1 MTNDFIHI
9 NDAHQNNLQ
18 NVSLKIPKHLITVF
32 TGLSGSGKSS
42 LVFDTLAANSRREL
56 NETFP
61 SFTQQYL
68 PKYGAPHVGKID
80 NLPVAIVIQQKKV
93 GKNPRSTLS
102 TYTGIYSLLRL
113 LFSRVGNP
121 WVGYSDAFSFNLPQG
136 MCDKCQGLGY
146 VDEINPDKIL
156 DYNKSL
162 NEGAITFV
170 SFGPDTWRWKR
181 YAYTGLFDNDK
192 PLRDYSED
200 ELNMLLYAPQQKLK
214 GAPKQW
220 KNSILYEGLIPRIK
234 RSILESREG
243 QHHKKAIA
251 DTVTRKVCPKC
262 HGKKLNND
270 ILKCKI
276 NNCSIAD
283 VLQMNLTQVLD
294 FLGRVRTSLATE
306 VIRELKDKLQAL
318 IDLGLNYLTL
328 DRSTDSLSGG
338 EVQRIKIA
346 KFMNSSLVDMLYI
359 LDEPSVG
366 LHPQDIELIKKAL
379 LKLRDSGNTVVIVE
393 HNPELIPVADYVFE
407 IGPGAGKN
415 GGQVTFSGTYN
426 DLLHSDTITG
436 NMLSK
441 KLTFND
447 THKIDKYL
455 SLKNVKTHNLH
466 SVNVD
471 IPMHAETV
479 ISGVAGSGKSSLVS
493 AIKEHLEEKYIDLS
507 QDAVGVNIRATSA
520 TYLNILDSIRKLFS
534 NANGKV
540 SRSLFSYNGKGKCPM
555 CKGKGVNITNMA
567 FMDPVIQVCEKC
579 NGKRYN
585 DEALSYSYNG
595 KNISEV
601 LDMSITDAYNFF
613 DGIDEIHNKLSNMIK
628 VGLGYLSLGQSLDTL
643 SGGEV
648 QRLKLANQLDK
659 EGTVYILD
667 EPTAGLHMQDVK
679 TIEKL
684 FTNLVHA
691 GNTLIIVEH
700 NLEIISKA
708 DWMIDVGPEAGSN
721 GGHILYQGVPK
732 NSRFDEQSI
741 TGRYLKQYSD

>member
-9 NDAHQNNLQ
+9 KDAHQNNLKDI
-18 NVSLKIPKHLITVF
+18 SLKIPKHLITVF

-68 PKYGAPHVGKID
+68 PKYGAPHVGNIE

-113 LFSRVGNP
+113 LFSRIGKP

-136 MCDKCQGLGY
+136 MCDECQGLGY
-146 VDEINPDKIL
+146 VDEIKSEKIL

-170 SFGPDTWRWKR
+170 SFGPNTWRWKR

-192 PLRDYSED
+192 PLKEYSD
-200 ELNMLLYAPQQKLK
+200 HELNMLLYAPQQKLK
-214 GAPKQW
+214 NAPKQW

-251 DTVTRKVCPKC
+251 NTVTRKICPKC
-262 HGKKLNND
+262 HGKKLKND

-276 NNCSIAD
+276 NNYNIAD
-283 VLQMNLTQVLD
+283 VLQMNLAKVLL
-294 FLGRVRTSLATE
+294 FLDSIKNSLALE
-306 VIRELKDKLQAL
+306 VIRELKAKLQSL
-318 IDLGLNYLTL
+318 IDLGLDYLTL
-328 DRSTDSLSGG
+328 DRSTDTLSGG

-366 LHPQDIELIKKAL
+366 LHPKDIELIKKAL
-379 LKLRDSGNTVVIVE
+379 FKLRDSGNTVVIVE

-407 IGPGAGKN
+407 IGPGAGKD
-415 GGQVTFSGTYN
+415 GGEVTFSGTY
-426 DLLHSDTITG
+426 DEMFKSDTITG
-436 NMLSK
+436 KMLRN
-441 KLTFND
+441 KLTFKD
-447 THKIDKYL
+447 TKKHSEFLKIRDAK
-455 SLKNVKTHNLH
+455 VHNLH
-466 SVNVD
+466 SVSVD
-471 IPMHAETV
+471 IPMNAETV
-479 ISGVAGSGKSSLVS
+479 ISGVAGSGKSSLVNS
-493 AIKEHLEEKYIDLS
+493 IKKHLSSDYVDLS
-507 QDAVGVNIRATSA
+507 QDSVGVNIRATSA

-567 FMDPVIQVCEKC
+567 FMDPVIQVCERC
-579 NGKRYN
+579 HGKRYN
-585 DEALSYSYNG
+585 DEALSYLYNG

-601 LDMSITDAYNFF
+601 LNMSISDAHVFF
-613 DGIDEIHNKLSNMIK
+613 EKNDEIVAKLSNMQK

-648 QRLKLANQLDK
+648 QRLKLANQLNNK
-659 EGTVYILD
+659 GTIYILD

-679 TIEKL
+679 RIEKL
-684 FTNLVHA
+684 FSELVND
-691 GNTLIIVEH
+691 GNTLIVVEH
-700 NLEIISKA
+700 NVEIISKA
-708 DWMIDVGPEAGSN
+708 DWMIDVGPGAGIN
-721 GGHILYQGVPK
+721 GGHILYQGIPEQ
-732 NSRFDEQSI
+732 STLDEKSI
-741 TGRYLKQYSD
+741 TGKYLKKYNM

>member
-9 NDAHQNNLQ
+9 KDAHQNNLKDI
-18 NVSLKIPKHLITVF
+18 SLKIPKHLITVF

-68 PKYGAPHVGKID
+68 PKYGAPHVGNIE

-113 LFSRVGNP
+113 LFSRIGKP

-136 MCDKCQGLGY
+136 MCDECQGLGY
-146 VDEINPDKIL
+146 VDEIKPEKIL

-170 SFGPDTWRWKR
+170 SFGPNTWRWKR

-192 PLRDYSED
+192 PLKEYSD
-200 ELNMLLYAPQQKLK
+200 HELNMLLYAPQQKLK
-214 GAPKQW
+214 NAPKQW

-251 DTVTRKVCPKC
+251 NTVTRKICPKC
-262 HGKKLNND
+262 HGKKLKDD

-276 NNCSIAD
+276 NNYNIAD
-283 VLQMNLTQVLD
+283 VLQMNLAKVLL
-294 FLGRVRTSLATE
+294 FLDSIKNSLALE
-306 VIRELKDKLQAL
+306 VIRELKAKLQSL
-318 IDLGLNYLTL
+318 IDLGLDYLTL
-328 DRSTDSLSGG
+328 DRSTDTLSGG

-366 LHPQDIELIKKAL
+366 LHPKDIELIKKAL
-379 LKLRDSGNTVVIVE
+379 FKLRDSGNTVVIVE

-407 IGPGAGKN
+407 IGPGAGKD
-415 GGQVTFSGTYN
+415 GGEVTFSGTY
-426 DLLHSDTITG
+426 DEMFKSDTITG
-436 NMLSK
+436 KMLRN
-441 KLTFND
+441 KLTFKD
-447 THKIDKYL
+447 TKKHSEFLKIRDAQ
-455 SLKNVKTHNLH
+455 VHNLH
-466 SVNVD
+466 SVSVD
-471 IPMHAETV
+471 IPMNAETV
-479 ISGVAGSGKSSLVS
+479 ISGVAGSGKSSLVNS
-493 AIKEHLEEKYIDLS
+493 IKKHLSSDYVDLS
-507 QDAVGVNIRATSA
+507 QDSVGVNIRATSA

-567 FMDPVIQVCEKC
+567 FMDPVIQVCERC
-579 NGKRYN
+579 HGKRYN
-585 DEALSYSYNG
+585 DEALSYLYNG

-601 LDMSITDAYNFF
+601 LNMSISDAHDFF
-613 DGIDEIHNKLSNMIK
+613 ENNDEIVAKLSNMQK

-648 QRLKLANQLDK
+648 QRLKLANQLNNK
-659 EGTVYILD
+659 GTVYILD

-679 TIEKL
+679 RIEKL
-684 FTNLVHA
+684 FSELVND
-691 GNTLIIVEH
+691 GNTLIVVEH
-700 NLEIISKA
+700 NVEIISKA
-708 DWMIDVGPEAGSN
+708 DWMIDVGPGAGIN
-721 GGHILYQGVPK
+721 GGHILYQGIPEQ
-732 NSRFDEQSI
+732 STLDEKSI
-741 TGRYLKQYSD
+741 TGKYLKKYNM